1 MSPQTAHLG
10 KGSRPG
16 VPAPP
21 DPASTS
27 LLNKFEAEALVH
39 LNGLF
44 RTAIRLLHDH
54 DKACDAVQET
64 YLIAWKSFYKR
75 ERGTICRTWLFQ
87 VLFNL
92 LSRERRR
99 PWFKWTANKDE
110 DMAAPQLVAS
120 LPAPEHFTNRNILA
134 VLDNL
139 PTRFREVLLLA
150 DVEEFS
156 CKEISEIL
164 KAPDETIQSRL
175 SLARALLRARLAD
188 VARSDGVLTSSF
200 GNKASARPIAGMTDP
215 HEGDVQTNLKSVV
228 SHWRRRHFRW
238 PRHSRRRQIAEQERP
253 AAGESTPEVG
263 SCARRPLS

>member
-21 DPASTS
+21 DSASTS
-27 LLNKFEAEALVH
+27 LINEFEAEALVH

-44 RTAIRLLHDH
+44 RTAIRLLHGH

-64 YLIAWKSFYKR
+64 YLIAWKRFSKR
-75 ERGTICRTWLFQ
+75 ERGTTCRAWLFQ

-99 PWFKWTANKDE
+99 PWFKWTAGKDE
-110 DMAAPQLVAS
+110 DMAAAQLIAP
-120 LPAPEHFTNRNILA
+120 LAAPEHLTDSNILA

-139 PTRFREVLLLA
+139 PSRFREVLLLA

-164 KAPDETIQSRL
+164 DVPHETIQSRL

-188 VARSDGVLTSSF
+188 VARSDGV
-200 GNKASARPIAGMTDP
+200 
-215 HEGDVQTNLKSVV
+215 
-228 SHWRRRHFRW
+228 
-238 PRHSRRRQIAEQERP
+238 
-253 AAGESTPEVG
+253 
-263 SCARRPLS
+263 CLS